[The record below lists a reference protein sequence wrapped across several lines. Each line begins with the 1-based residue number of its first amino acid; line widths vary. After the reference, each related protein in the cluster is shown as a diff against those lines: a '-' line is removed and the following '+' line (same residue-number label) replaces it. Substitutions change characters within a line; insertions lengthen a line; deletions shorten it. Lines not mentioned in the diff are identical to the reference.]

1 MTRDVESIEINR
13 RVREANNVEII
24 LPGEMIM
31 TIMDGYFIYDEIVRG
46 IFFFFFLF
54 LFWEATRL
62 VLPGEHVN
70 LTREEVVADRKTKVV
85 WMRVS

>member
-1 MTRDVESIEINR
+1 MVQVCVRLKMTRDVESIEINR

-46 IFFFFFLF
+46 IFFFFPLF
-54 LFWEATRL
+54 ILRGYSLSFAWRTC
-62 VLPGEHVN
+62 
-70 LTREEVVADRKTKVV
+70 
-85 WMRVS
+85 